1 MSVARILFYS
11 IIYLST
17 NPTIIELLSLSVC
30 LACTLCGSNAHSPY
44 SDAVDTCAPSFS
56 NGVLNFLYL
65 DIYLDKVSR

>member
-30 LACTLCGSNAHSPY
+30 LACTLCGNN
-44 SDAVDTCAPSFS
+44 DCRKKVLLFRVWLNLDTA
-56 NGVLNFLYL
+56 
-65 DIYLDKVSR
+65 SRI

>member
-30 LACTLCGSNAHSPY
+30 LACTLCGI
-44 SDAVDTCAPSFS
+44 SDF
-56 NGVLNFLYL
+56 
-65 DIYLDKVSR
+65 KR